1 MGVGSESVEYSLFH
15 TIEFG
20 GDLAST
26 GAVKQAGHAERQ
38 RLVKPLDSQI

>member
-1 MGVGSESVEYSLFH
+1 VSSRSVEWRLQHS
-15 TIEFG
+15 IEFG